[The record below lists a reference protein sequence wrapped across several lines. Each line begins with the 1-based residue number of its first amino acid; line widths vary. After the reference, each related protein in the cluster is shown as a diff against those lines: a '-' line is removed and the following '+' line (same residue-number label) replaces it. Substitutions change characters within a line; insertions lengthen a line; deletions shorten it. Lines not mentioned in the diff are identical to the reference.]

1 MARRA
6 WMRAIGQADQ
16 RIDGFQGKDGT
27 VLSGNGKSCGGV
39 VVRKSTM
46 LRHGVADRPFSSLPV
61 IAPALLAFGLAG
73 ASPLSLIIIFLGLI
87 SVSLIGIVAMTR
99 GPGQTI

>member
-1 MARRA
+1 M
-6 WMRAIGQADQ
+6 
-16 RIDGFQGKDGT
+16 
-27 VLSGNGKSCGGV
+27 LNGNGKSCGGV

-61 IAPALLAFGLAG
+61 IAPALIALLAFGLSG
-73 ASPLSLIIIFLGLI
+73 ASPLSLIIISLGLI

>member
-1 MARRA
+1 MQT
-6 WMRAIGQADQ
+6 G
-16 RIDGFQGKDGT
+16 
-27 VLSGNGKSCGGV
+27 
-39 VVRKSTM
+39 TM

-61 IAPALLAFGLAG
+61 IALALIAFGLAG
-73 ASPLSLIIIFLGLI
+73 ASSLGLIIIFLGLI